1 MRPEARRAFTL
12 IELLVVIAIIAILAA
27 ILFPVFAKAREKA
40 EQTDCI
46 NNVKQ
51 ITTALQMYAQDYD
64 QKYSKVNY
72 GGAYFWP
79 SAIYSYTKNTQI
91 YCCKAFPLD
100 QTYNAGVTPR
110 TDANGVSYGMNK
122 SLEDDAASK
131 ITKISY
137 PSSTVVICDIY
148 SVNKAANTNNL
159 WPWLDKTGGYDVTWS
174 SGGASTGLVNV
185 IRNNHSGDD
194 NPNSGQRDAG
204 LGVVGFT
211 DGHAKSVKADFLL
224 NAGTSGEQANPF
236 MPRR

>member
-72 GGAYFWP
+72 AGNYFWP
-79 SAIYSYTKNTQI
+79 AAIYSYTKSTQI
-91 YCCKAFPLD
+91 YTCKAFPLD
-100 QTYNAGVTPR
+100 QTYDGGVTPV
-110 TDANGVSYGMNK
+110 TDVHGISYGMNK
-122 SLEDDAASK
+122 SLEDLAASK
-131 ITKISY
+131 TTRVSY
-137 PSSTVVICDIY
+137 PSGTVLVCDIY
-148 SVNKAANTNNL
+148 SVNKADNTKNL
-159 WPWLDKTGGYDVTWS
+159 WPWLDQNGGYDISWTT
-174 SGGASTGLVNV
+174 GAPNTGLVNA

-194 NPNSGQRDAG
+194 NASSGQRDG
-204 LGVVGFT
+204 GVGIVGFT
-211 DGHAKSVKADFLL
+211 DGHAKAMRADYLL
-224 NAGTSGEQANPF
+224 SGASGEGGNPF
-236 MPRR
+236 MARR